1 MPAKLTN
8 EKFIEKCIKIHGD
21 RYDYSKVEYNG
32 ANNYVTIIC
41 KEHGEFQQKPTI
53 HLDRSGCQLCDTTKR
68 LSTEEFIKRSK
79 VLHGDKYD
87 YSKVVYGKNNY
98 ETVEIICLEHG
109 IFSQRPWGHLK
120 GQGCPNCAN
129 NTLET
134 TDEFINKSILLHG
147 DRYDYSLTKYI
158 GRRKNIT
165 IICNKHGVFE
175 QEARVHLMGHGCKK
189 CKSSKLE
196 DYLLRKLQ
204 AINELFEIN
213 KRYDSCRNKYPLPFD
228 FYLPLRN
235 ILVECDGIQHKESIE
250 YFGGDERLEYQQN
263 NDNIKTKWSLDKS
276 IKLYRLTSI
285 DEIDDFVDMLSKTE
299 LVFDKSI
306 LKDLSLDRSDKIKN
320 DINYLVKTDFNYYAK
335 NILLKD
341 FGKFIDSLNVDYKKN
356 FTIDNST
363 IDYLIG
369 NIGIL
374 LIDNFRDCEINK
386 NKNWIVQLKDKLEL
400 SNINL
405 IVIYPEQLINK
416 NEIVKSRIRNILGIN
431 VIKIGAR
438 KCEIKILTDNK
449 VIGEFLDNNHIQGK
463 INAGIKIG
471 LIHNG
476 EIVSIMTFGKLRK
489 NLGQTA
495 KENSYELL
503 RFCNKLNYSI
513 VGSANK
519 LLNYFKLNY
528 SPEYILSYADRCWTS
543 INKNVYITLGMD
555 LVSKTQPSY
564 SYLIGDNKFDRF
576 RYRKDILIQ
585 FGYQNDKWTERSICS
600 SNHIFRIYDSGC
612 LKYEYIK

>member
-21 RYDYSKVEYNG
+21 RYDYSLVEYNG
-32 ANNYVTIIC
+32 SNNYVSIIC
-41 KEHGEFQQKPTI
+41 KEHGVFQQKAGI
-53 HLDRSGCQLCDTTKR
+53 HLDRSGCQKCDTTKR

-79 VLHGDKYD
+79 VLHGDRYD

-98 ETVEIICLEHG
+98 DTVEIICKDHG
-109 IFSQRPWGHLK
+109 IFTQRPWAHLK

-134 TDEFINKSILLHG
+134 TEDFINKSKILHG
-147 DRYDYSLTKYI
+147 DKYDYSLTKYI

-165 IICNKHGVFE
+165 IICNKHGIFE

-196 DYLLRKLQ
+196 DYLLRKLVD
-204 AINELFEIN
+204 INELFEIN

-235 ILVECDGIQHKESIE
+235 VLVECDGIQHRESIE
-250 YFGGDERLEYQQN
+250 YFGGDERLEYQKN
-263 NDNIKTKWSLDKS
+263 NDYIKTKWALDKG
-276 IKLYRLTSI
+276 IKLYRLNSI
-285 DEIDDFVDMLSKTE
+285 DEIEKFVNILSETE

-306 LKDLSLDRSDKIKN
+306 LKDLSLDRSEKIKN
-320 DINYLVKTDFNYYAK
+320 DINYLDKTDFNWYDK
-335 NILLKD
+335 NILLND
-341 FGKFIDSLNVDYKKN
+341 FGKFIIDLNVDYKKDYV
-356 FTIDNST
+356 IDNNT

-374 LIDNFRDCEINK
+374 LIDNFKDCEINK
-386 NKNWIVQLKDKLEL
+386 TKNWVVQLKDKLEL

-416 NEIVKSRIRNILGIN
+416 NEIVKSRIRNLLGIN

-449 VIGEFLDNNHIQGK
+449 IIGEFLDNNHIQGK

-471 LIHNG
+471 LIHND

-543 INKNVYITLGMD
+543 VNKNVYITLGMD

-564 SYLIGDNKFDRF
+564 SYLIGDKKFDRF

-612 LKYEYIK
+612 LKYEYTK